1 MNKHFRCVC
10 VFIDGY
16 VCMCWNLLVMAKNAL
31 SMPNYNYKHSNQT
44 DVPFR
49 SQFITNIHVY
59 IHTYIHI
66 VACTHTYMDV
76 HTSRD
81 TYFVYYLHPQKKP
94 ILKVSSKETPNA
106 ARQQIT
112 NKQTNKQK
120 KKSTSIAPN
129 DVEKPQAITL
139 QN

>member
-1 MNKHFRCVC
+1 MYVSSLMGMYGCVG
-10 VFIDGY
+10 IY
-16 VCMCWNLLVMAKNAL
+16 QLWQKNAL

-59 IHTYIHI
+59 IHTYIHT

-112 NKQTNKQK
+112 NKQTNRRKR
-120 KKSTSIAPN
+120 
-129 DVEKPQAITL
+129 VQAQHLTTQRNLKRLRYRINTKL
-139 QN
+139 